1 MVIRRLCAHY
11 SQITNSLALTSI
23 GHVTPI
29 LSCNFSNSQTVKFI
43 NSQSKKASKSQS
55 ESVSNSQ
62 SGSVSNSQSE
72 SVSNSQSESVPNSQ
86 SESVSNS
93 QSESSE
99 RVSNS
104 QSERVSN
111 SQSSSV
117 SNSQSKNL
125 CSNQNGQSLFFQS
138 STRAEIMKHTEL
150 TRDHLTPE
158 IQLHLV
164 TRKCDLWHSRGDN
177 SPFVDPFW
185 AFFWPGGQAVTRY
198 ILDNRDK
205 FRQRTVLDVGSGCG
219 ASAIAAALC
228 GAKTVVAN
236 DIDAVATVAAKLNAD
251 VNLCGIT
258 VDSRNMIG
266 SVCNQWDVIILGD
279 MFYDSEF
286 VSCISDWLNH
296 YLKAGTCVLIG
307 DPGRLTFENHPMK
320 SLLTKL
326 AEYNLPE
333 QSRLENNGLN
343 TAGVWMLEVGT

>member
-11 SQITNSLALTSI
+11 SQITNAVASAST
-23 GHVTPI
+23 GHISPI
-29 LSCNFSNSQTVKFI
+29 VSCNFLNSQTVKVNRQSQ
-43 NSQSKKASKSQS
+43 NSSKC
-55 ESVSNSQ
+55 Q
-62 SGSVSNSQSE
+62 SGSATFRQSQNFSSNKSGS
-72 SVSNSQSESVPNSQ
+72 
-86 SESVSNS
+86 
-93 QSESSE
+93 
-99 RVSNS
+99 
-104 QSERVSN
+104 VSN

-117 SNSQSKNL
+117 SNNQPGNGSNNQSKTLCNDQDSQSL
-125 CSNQNGQSLFFQS
+125 LFES
-138 STRAEIMKHTEL
+138 SMKAEIMKHTEL

-164 TRKCDLWHSRGDN
+164 TRQCELWHSRGDN

-219 ASAIAAALC
+219 ASAIAAAQC
-228 GAKTVVAN
+228 GAKKVVAN
-236 DIDAVATVAAKLNAD
+236 DIDAAATVAAKLNAD
-251 VNLCGIT
+251 VNLCDIT
-258 VDSRNMIG
+258 VDSRNLIG

-286 VSCISDWLNH
+286 VSCISDWLSH

-307 DPGRLTFENHPMK
+307 DPGRLMFKNHQMK
-320 SLLTKL
+320 SQLTKL
-326 AEYNLPE
+326 AEYELPE

-343 TAGVWMLEVGT
+343 TAGVWMLEVGS

>member
-11 SQITNSLALTSI
+11 SQITNSLVLTNI

-43 NSQSKKASKSQS
+43 NSQSKKAS
-55 ESVSNSQ
+55 NSQ

-72 SVSNSQSESVPNSQ
+72 SVSNSQSESVSNSQ
-86 SESVSNS
+86 SESVSRS
-93 QSESSE
+93 QSGS
-99 RVSNS
+99 VSNS
-104 QSERVSN
+104 QSERVSK
-111 SQSSSV
+111 SQSGSI
-117 SNSQSKNL
+117 SNSQSKSL
-125 CSNQNGQSLFFQS
+125 CSNQNGQTLFFQS
-138 STRAEIMKHTEL
+138 STQAEIMKHTEL

-164 TRKCDLWHSRGDN
+164 TRKCNLWHSRGDK

-236 DIDAVATVAAKLNAD
+236 DIDAVATVAAKLNAN

-296 YLKAGTCVLIG
+296 YMKAGTCVLIG